1 MPPFQ
6 LVSEFQPTGDQPT
19 AIAGLVDGLEKGLQH
34 QTLLGATGT
43 GKTFSI
49 AQVVQQVQKPTLVL
63 AHNKTLAA
71 QLYAEFKEFFPKNA
85 VEYFVS
91 YYDYYQPEAY
101 VPRMDLH
108 IEKETQINEQ
118 IDRLRLAATAAL
130 FSRRDVLIV
139 ASVSCIYGIGSPQAW
154 GRSTVELAV
163 GETIRRDTILRKL
176 VQIQYSR
183 NDLDLHRGTFR
194 VRGDTLEIVPA
205 YAETAYRIQ
214 LFGDEIERMVEFD
227 TLTGEILDEHKTIK
241 IFPAK
246 QFVTDEEKT
255 KQALH
260 DIEVELEET
269 ILNFKR
275 EGKLLEA
282 QRIEQR
288 TRYDLEMIREVGY
301 SSGIEN
307 YSRHLDQRPAGSPPS
322 TLIDYFPSDYLMV
335 IDESHMTVPQLRGM
349 YNGDKMRKTTLV
361 DYGFRLPS
369 ALDNR
374 PLSFEEF
381 QTRMGQTIYTSAT
394 PGPYEREISQAVVQ
408 QIIRPT
414 GILDPEV
421 FVRPIEG
428 QIDDLLQE
436 IASRVQKGQ
445 RALVTTLTQRMAEE
459 LAGYINEM
467 GIRAQYL
474 HAEIETIERIEILRD
489 LRLGVYDVLV
499 GINLLREGIDLP
511 EVSLV
516 AILDADKEG
525 FLRSEQ
531 ALIQNIGRAAR
542 HVDGKVI
549 LYANHMTDSMKRAID
564 ETNRRREIQN
574 KHNEERG
581 IVPRSIVKQ
590 VRDLTD
596 RVKSMV
602 EDETKIEGAVD
613 LSTLPKEDIN
623 KMIKELEK
631 EMKSA
636 AQALEFEKAAAL
648 RDQITELRGIVLD
661 KQVEGSLLLN

>member
-1 MPPFQ
+1 
-6 LVSEFQPTGDQPT
+6 
-19 AIAGLVDGLEKGLQH
+19 
-34 QTLLGATGT
+34 
-43 GKTFSI
+43 
-49 AQVVQQVQKPTLVL
+49 
-63 AHNKTLAA
+63 
-71 QLYAEFKEFFPKNA
+71 
-85 VEYFVS
+85 
-91 YYDYYQPEAY
+91 
-101 VPRMDLH
+101 
-108 IEKETQINEQ
+108 
-118 IDRLRLAATAAL
+118 
-130 FSRRDVLIV
+130 
-139 ASVSCIYGIGSPQAW
+139 
-154 GRSTVELAV
+154 
-163 GETIRRDTILRKL
+163 
-176 VQIQYSR
+176 
-183 NDLDLHRGTFR
+183 
-194 VRGDTLEIVPA
+194 
-205 YAETAYRIQ
+205 
-214 LFGDEIERMVEFD
+214 
-227 TLTGEILDEHKTIK
+227 LTGEILDEHKSIK

-255 KQALH
+255 KQAIH

-269 ILNFKR
+269 ILNFRR

-322 TLIDYFPSDYLMV
+322 TLIDYFPTDYLMV

-374 PLSFEEF
+374 PLSFDEF

-408 QIIRPT
+408 QVIRPT
-414 GILDPEV
+414 GVLDPEV

-436 IASRVQKGQ
+436 IALRVQKGQ

-474 HAEIETIERIEILRD
+474 HAEIQTIERIEILRD

-542 HVDGKVI
+542 HVEGKVI
-549 LYANHMTDSMKRAID
+549 MYANRVTDSMKRAID
-564 ETNRRREIQN
+564 ETNRRRAIQF
-574 KHNEERG
+574 KHNEDRG
-581 IVPRSIVKQ
+581 IVPTSIIKQ

-602 EDETKIEGAVD
+602 EEEAHIEGAVD
-613 LSTLPKEDIN
+613 LSLLPKEDIN